1 MLTSCSLFQTLFDKG
16 NVGGGRERSPARQHH
31 ATRRPPPRAERG
43 GGGRGGYS
51 AAVVAPDPTAA
62 NEMGSV
68 DPMYNMAARIG
79 SSHEWSPDTTRQR
92 FLTLCNQL
100 GKVNLRGMS
109 YPLLAVLNVVELLKY
124 WHMKY
129 DADDDDSSQTPCSQT
144 GRCHSSPAVCNIA
157 PCTIRDVCMFS
168 LIFLLDSLIIMYIT
182 LTPILFS
189 PCILFVYFFNVRA
202 SL

>member
-1 MLTSCSLFQTLFDKG
+1 MND
-16 NVGGGRERSPARQHH
+16 R
-31 ATRRPPPRAERG
+31 
-43 GGGRGGYS
+43 
-51 AAVVAPDPTAA
+51 PTAHKMLA
-62 NEMGSV
+62 VEQPERNILTDLREILL
-68 DPMYNMAARIG
+68 AAHTDIP
-79 SSHEWSPDTTRQR
+79 SSHVDTTRQR
-92 FLTLCNQL
+92 FLTLGNQL

-144 GRCHSSPAVCNIA
+144 ESCHSSSAVCNIA
-157 PCTIRDVCMFS
+157 PRTTRDVCMFS
-168 LIFLLDSLIIMYIT
+168 LIFHLDSLIIMYIT

-189 PCILFVYFFNVRA
+189 PCILFLYFFNVRA